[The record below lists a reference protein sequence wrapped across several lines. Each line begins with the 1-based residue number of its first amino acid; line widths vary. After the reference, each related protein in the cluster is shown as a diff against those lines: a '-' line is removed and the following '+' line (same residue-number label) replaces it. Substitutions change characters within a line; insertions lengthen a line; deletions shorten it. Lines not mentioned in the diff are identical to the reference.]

1 MDKLL
6 REVASLLTEK
16 ELTIATAESCT
27 GGLIGHVLTTIP
39 GSSAYYVGG
48 TIAYT
53 NALKIKLLGVASST
67 LDDYGAVSESTAQ
80 EMAEGIKTVTQ
91 ADIGVASTGIAGP
104 SGGTL
109 EKPVGLV
116 YIGLAAEVTTVK
128 AFVFDGDRLQNK
140 KATVQAVLQMI
151 LDCIHQHD

>member
-16 ELTIATAESCT
+16 KLTVATAESCT
-27 GGLIGHVLTTIP
+27 GGLIGHVLTNIP
-39 GSSAYYVGG
+39 GSSAYYLGG
-48 TIAYT
+48 AIAYT
-53 NALKIKLLGVASST
+53 NALKIKVLGVASST
-67 LDDYGAVSESTAQ
+67 LEEHGAVSESTAQ

-104 SGGTL
+104 SGGTA

-140 KATVQAVLQMI
+140 KATVQAVLKMI
-151 LDCIHQHD
+151 RDCVYQHD

>member
-16 ELTIATAESCT
+16 ELMVATAESCT
-27 GGLIGHVLTTIP
+27 GGLIGHALTNIP
-39 GSSAYYVGG
+39 GSSAYYAGG
-48 TIAYT
+48 VISYT
-53 NALKIKLLGVASST
+53 NALKIKLLGVAAST
-67 LDDYGAVSESTAQ
+67 LEEHGAVSESTAR
-80 EMAEGIKTVTQ
+80 EMAEGIKTVAH

-104 SGGTL
+104 GGGTS

-128 AFVFDGDRLQNK
+128 DFVFDGDRLQNK
-140 KATVQAVLQMI
+140 KSTVQAALQMI
-151 LDCIHQHD
+151 RDCLYQHD

>member
-16 ELTIATAESCT
+16 ELMVATAESCT
-27 GGLIGHVLTTIP
+27 GGLIGHTLTNIP
-39 GSSAYYVGG
+39 GSSAYYAGG
-48 TIAYT
+48 VISYT
-53 NALKIKLLGVASST
+53 NALKIKLLGVAAST
-67 LDDYGAVSESTAQ
+67 LEEHGAVSKSTAR
-80 EMAEGIKTVTQ
+80 EMAEGIKTVAH

-104 SGGTL
+104 GGGTS

-128 AFVFDGDRLQNK
+128 DFIFDGDRLQNK
-140 KATVQAVLQMI
+140 KSTVQAALQMI
-151 LDCIHQHD
+151 RDCLYQHD

>member
-48 TIAYT
+48 VIAYT
-53 NALKIKLLGVASST
+53 NALKIKLLGVAFST
-67 LDDYGAVSESTAQ
+67 LEEYGAVSESTAQ

-91 ADIGVASTGIAGP
+91 ADVGIASTGIAGP
-104 SGGTL
+104 SGGTA

-116 YIGLAAEVTTVK
+116 YIGLATEVTTVK
-128 AFVFDGDRLQNK
+128 AFVFDGDRLQNQ
-140 KATVQAVLQMI
+140 KATVQAVLQMV
-151 LDCIHQHD
+151 LDCIPQHD